1 MKRYE
6 TYKDS
11 GVLWQEKIPSHW
23 RLVSFKRLF
32 SFGRGLSITKADLV
46 EEGIPV
52 ISYGQIHSKQNT
64 GTKIE
69 QHLLRYVPESYT
81 EGNDSSKVNKG
92 DFIFADTSEDL
103 EGCGNCVY
111 IDKDYLLY
119 AGYHSIIARSIQSSD
134 NKYLAYLFKT
144 DCWRSQIRSSVNGV
158 KVFSVTQSTLSDSTV
173 ILPPVEEQITI
184 ASYLDHKV
192 GQIDATIAEK
202 EQMLEDLKA
211 YRSAI
216 ISEAVTKGLD
226 KNVEMKDSGIEWM
239 DMIPKHWN
247 INKLKIF
254 ADISTGTTPSTD
266 NKEYWKE
273 PTENWYTPSDF
284 CEENVHLETSSRKVS
299 TAAFQGSACRVFKK
313 DVVLVVGI
321 GATLG
326 KIGISSVECSANQQI
341 NAIEFYDKVYPLFGA
356 YYLSSLKE
364 VMKSLASAA
373 TLAIMNQS
381 VTGSIPFVCPFLDEQ
396 KKIADYL
403 EKKTKSIGSLLNQ
416 IKVQIDELKS
426 YKSALITEAVT
437 GKIDLRDWKPKEENV

>member
-11 GVLWQEKIPSHW
+11 GIQWVGEIPSHW
-23 RLVSFKRLF
+23 DSNKLKFF
-32 SFGRGLSITKADLV
+32 AD
-46 EEGIPV
+46 
-52 ISYGQIHSKQNT
+52 IST
-64 GTKIE
+64 GTTPSTANEEYWNEATENWYTPADFNEGDI
-69 QHLLRYVPESYT
+69 HLN
-81 EGNDSSKVNKG
+81 GSSRKVSAMAFEKS
-92 DFIFADTSEDL
+92 A
-103 EGCGNCVY
+103 C
-111 IDKDYLLY
+111 
-119 AGYHSIIARSIQSSD
+119 
-134 NKYLAYLFKT
+134 
-144 DCWRSQIRSSVNGV
+144 
-158 KVFSVTQSTLSDSTV
+158 KVFKKNVVLVVGIGATLGKIGFSRVECSANQQINAIEFYDNVYPLFGAYYLSSLKEVMKSLASAATLAIMNQSVTGSIPFVCPTLA
-173 ILPPVEEQITI
+173 EQKNI
-184 ASYLDHKV
+184 ATYLDHKV

-211 YRSAI
+211 YRSSI
-216 ISEAVTKGLD
+216 ISEAVTKGFD
-226 KNVEMKDSGIEWM
+226 KNVEMKESGVEWIG
-239 DMIPKHWN
+239 MIPKHWN
-247 INKLKIF
+247 INKLKFF

-266 NKEYWKE
+266 NEEYWKE

-299 TAAFQGSACRVFKK
+299 ATAFQESACRVFKK

-341 NAIEFYDKVYPLFGA
+341 NAIEFYDNVYPLFGA

-381 VTGSIPFVCPFLDEQ
+381 VTGSIPFVCPTLDEQ
-396 KKIADYL
+396 KEIADYL

-416 IKVQIDELKS
+416 IEVQIDELKS
-426 YKSALITEAVT
+426 YKSVLITEAVT
-437 GKIDLRDWKPKEENV
+437 GKIDLREWKPKEDNV

>member
-11 GVLWQEKIPSHW
+11 GIQWVGEIPSHW
-23 RLVSFKRLF
+23 DSNKLKFF
-32 SFGRGLSITKADLV
+32 AD
-46 EEGIPV
+46 
-52 ISYGQIHSKQNT
+52 IST
-64 GTKIE
+64 GTTPSTANEEYWNEATENWYTPADFNEGDI
-69 QHLLRYVPESYT
+69 HLN
-81 EGNDSSKVNKG
+81 GSSRKVSAMAFEKS
-92 DFIFADTSEDL
+92 A
-103 EGCGNCVY
+103 C
-111 IDKDYLLY
+111 
-119 AGYHSIIARSIQSSD
+119 
-134 NKYLAYLFKT
+134 
-144 DCWRSQIRSSVNGV
+144 
-158 KVFSVTQSTLSDSTV
+158 KVFKKNVVLVVGIGATLGKIGFSRVECSANQQINAIEFYDNVYPLFGAYYLSSLKEVMKSLASAATLAIMNQSVTGSIPFVCPTLA
-173 ILPPVEEQITI
+173 EQKNI
-184 ASYLDHKV
+184 ATYLDHKV

-211 YRSAI
+211 YRSSI

-226 KNVEMKDSGIEWM
+226 KNVEMKESGVKWIG
-239 DMIPKHWN
+239 MIPKHWN
-247 INKLKIF
+247 INKLKFF

-266 NKEYWKE
+266 NEEYWKE

-284 CEENVHLETSSRKVS
+284 CEEKVHLETSSRKVS
-299 TAAFQGSACRVFKK
+299 TTAFQESACRVFKK

-341 NAIEFYDKVYPLFGA
+341 NAIEFYDNVYPLFGV

-381 VTGSIPFVCPFLDEQ
+381 VTGSIPFVCPTLDEQ
-396 KKIADYL
+396 KEIADYL

-416 IKVQIDELKS
+416 IEVQIDELKS

>member
-11 GVLWQEKIPSHW
+11 GIQWVGEIPSHW
-23 RLVSFKRLF
+23 EIVKLRYTGTFENGLTYSTGDIVEDDGILVLRSSNIQNEHITFDDCVYVNSVPKELMVSKGDIIICSRNGSAALIGKCAIIEDDVKASFGAFMMRYRANINNKFAFYLFLSAVANYRGLF
-32 SFGRGLSITKADLV
+32 S
-46 EEGIPV
+46 
-52 ISYGQIHSKQNT
+52 
-64 GTKIE
+64 
-69 QHLLRYVPESYT
+69 
-81 EGNDSSKVNKG
+81 
-92 DFIFADTSEDL
+92 TSTINQL
-103 EGCGNCVY
+103 TM
-111 IDKDYLLY
+111 
-119 AGYHSIIARSIQSSD
+119 SIINQMQVALPSD
-134 NKYLAYLFKT
+134 T
-144 DCWRSQIRSSVNGV
+144 
-158 KVFSVTQSTLSDSTV
+158 
-173 ILPPVEEQITI
+173 EQKNI
-184 ASYLDHKV
+184 ATYLDRKV
-192 GQIDATIAEK
+192 SQIDATIAEK

-226 KNVEMKDSGIEWM
+226 KNVEMKDSGVEWIG
-239 DMIPKHWN
+239 MIPKHWN
-247 INKLKIF
+247 INKLKFF

-266 NKEYWKE
+266 NEEYWKE

-299 TAAFQGSACRVFKK
+299 TTAFQESACRVFKK

-341 NAIEFYDKVYPLFGA
+341 NAIEFYENVYPLFGA

-364 VMKSLASAA
+364 LMKSLASAA

-381 VTGSIPFVCPFLDEQ
+381 VTGSIPFVCPTLDEQ
-396 KKIADYL
+396 KEIADYL

-416 IKVQIDELKS
+416 IEVQIDELKS
-426 YKSALITEAVT
+426 YKSVLITEAVT
-437 GKIDLRDWKPKEENV
+437 GKIDLREWKPKEENV

>member
-11 GVLWQEKIPSHW
+11 GIQWVGEIPSHW
-23 RLVSFKRLF
+23 DSNKLKFF
-32 SFGRGLSITKADLV
+32 AD
-46 EEGIPV
+46 
-52 ISYGQIHSKQNT
+52 IST
-64 GTKIE
+64 GTTPSTANEEYWNEATENWYTPADFNEGDI
-69 QHLLRYVPESYT
+69 HLN
-81 EGNDSSKVNKG
+81 GSSRKVSAMAFEKS
-92 DFIFADTSEDL
+92 A
-103 EGCGNCVY
+103 C
-111 IDKDYLLY
+111 
-119 AGYHSIIARSIQSSD
+119 
-134 NKYLAYLFKT
+134 
-144 DCWRSQIRSSVNGV
+144 
-158 KVFSVTQSTLSDSTV
+158 KVFKKNVVLVVGIGATLGKIGFSRVECSANQQINAIEFYDNVYPLFGAYYLSSLKEVMKSLASAATLAIMNQSVTGSIPFVCPTLA
-173 ILPPVEEQITI
+173 EQKNI
-184 ASYLDHKV
+184 ATYLDHKV

-211 YRSAI
+211 YRSSI

-226 KNVEMKDSGIEWM
+226 KNVEMKESGVEWIG
-239 DMIPKHWN
+239 MIPKHWN
-247 INKLKIF
+247 INKLKFF

-266 NKEYWKE
+266 NEEYWKE

-284 CEENVHLETSSRKVS
+284 CEEKVHLETSSRKVS
-299 TAAFQGSACRVFKK
+299 TTAFQESACRVFKK

-341 NAIEFYDKVYPLFGA
+341 NAIEFYDNVYPLFGV

-381 VTGSIPFVCPFLDEQ
+381 VTGSIPFVCPTLDEQ
-396 KKIADYL
+396 KEIADYL

-416 IKVQIDELKS
+416 IEVQIVELKS
-426 YKSALITEAVT
+426 YKSTLITEAVT
-437 GKIDLRDWKPKEENV
+437 GKIDLRDWKPQKEKV

>member
-11 GVLWQEKIPSHW
+11 GIQWVGEIPSHW
-23 RLVSFKRLF
+23 DSNKLKFF
-32 SFGRGLSITKADLV
+32 AD
-46 EEGIPV
+46 
-52 ISYGQIHSKQNT
+52 IST
-64 GTKIE
+64 GTTPSTANEEYWNEATENWYTPADFNEGDI
-69 QHLLRYVPESYT
+69 HLN
-81 EGNDSSKVNKG
+81 GSSRKVSAMAFEKS
-92 DFIFADTSEDL
+92 A
-103 EGCGNCVY
+103 C
-111 IDKDYLLY
+111 
-119 AGYHSIIARSIQSSD
+119 
-134 NKYLAYLFKT
+134 
-144 DCWRSQIRSSVNGV
+144 
-158 KVFSVTQSTLSDSTV
+158 KVFKKNVVLVVGIGATLGKIGFSRVECSANQQINAIEFYDNVYPLFGAYYLSSLKEVMKSLASAATLAIMNQSVTGSIPFVCPTLA
-173 ILPPVEEQITI
+173 EQKNI
-184 ASYLDHKV
+184 ATYLDHKV

-211 YRSAI
+211 YRSSI

-226 KNVEMKDSGIEWM
+226 KNVEMKESGVEWIG
-239 DMIPKHWN
+239 MIPKHWN
-247 INKLKIF
+247 INKLKFF

-266 NKEYWKE
+266 NEEYWKE

-284 CEENVHLETSSRKVS
+284 CEEKVHLETSSRKVS
-299 TAAFQGSACRVFKK
+299 TTAFQESACRVFKK

-341 NAIEFYDKVYPLFGA
+341 NAIEFYDNVYPLFGV

-381 VTGSIPFVCPFLDEQ
+381 VTGSIPFVCPTLDEQ
-396 KKIADYL
+396 KEIADYL

-416 IKVQIDELKS
+416 IEVQIVELKS
-426 YKSALITEAVT
+426 YKSTLITEAVT
-437 GKIDLRDWKPKEENV
+437 GKIDLREWKPKVENV

>member
-11 GVLWQEKIPSHW
+11 GIQWVGEIPSHW
-23 RLVSFKRLF
+23 EIVKLRYTGTFENGLTYSTGDIVEDDGILVLRSSNIQNEHITFDDCVYVNSVPKELMVSKGDIIICSRNGSSALIGKCAIIEDDVKASFGAFMMRYRANINNKFAFYLFLSAVANYRGLF
-32 SFGRGLSITKADLV
+32 S
-46 EEGIPV
+46 
-52 ISYGQIHSKQNT
+52 
-64 GTKIE
+64 
-69 QHLLRYVPESYT
+69 
-81 EGNDSSKVNKG
+81 
-92 DFIFADTSEDL
+92 TSTINQL
-103 EGCGNCVY
+103 TM
-111 IDKDYLLY
+111 
-119 AGYHSIIARSIQSSD
+119 SIINQMQVALPSD
-134 NKYLAYLFKT
+134 TEQKNIAAYL
-144 DCWRSQIRSSVNGV
+144 DR
-158 KVFSVTQSTLSDSTV
+158 KVS
-173 ILPPVEEQITI
+173 
-184 ASYLDHKV
+184 
-192 GQIDATIAEK
+192 QIDATIAEN
-202 EQMLEDLKA
+202 EQMLEDLKN

-239 DMIPKHWN
+239 GRVPKHWN
-247 INKLKIF
+247 INKLKFF

-266 NKEYWKE
+266 NEEYWKE

-299 TAAFQGSACRVFKK
+299 TAAFQESACRVFKK

-341 NAIEFYDKVYPLFGA
+341 NAIEFYDNVYPLFGA

-381 VTGSIPFVCPFLDEQ
+381 VTGSIPFVCPTLDEQ
-396 KKIADYL
+396 KEIADYL

-416 IKVQIDELKS
+416 IEVQIDELKS
-426 YKSALITEAVT
+426 YKSVFITEAVT
-437 GKIDLRDWKPKEENV
+437 GKIDLRDWKPKEEKV

>member
-11 GVLWQEKIPSHW
+11 GIQWVGEIPSHW
-23 RLVSFKRLF
+23 DTNKLKYF
-32 SFGRGLSITKADLV
+32 AD
-46 EEGIPV
+46 
-52 ISYGQIHSKQNT
+52 IST
-64 GTKIE
+64 GTTPSTANEEYWNEATENWYTPADFNEGDI
-69 QHLLRYVPESYT
+69 HLN
-81 EGNDSSKVNKG
+81 GSSRKVSAMAFEKS
-92 DFIFADTSEDL
+92 A
-103 EGCGNCVY
+103 C
-111 IDKDYLLY
+111 
-119 AGYHSIIARSIQSSD
+119 
-134 NKYLAYLFKT
+134 
-144 DCWRSQIRSSVNGV
+144 
-158 KVFSVTQSTLSDSTV
+158 KVFKKNVVLVVGIGATLGKIGFSRVECSANQQINAIEFYDNVYPLFGAYYLSSLKEVMKSLASAATLAIMNQSVTGSIPFVCPTLA
-173 ILPPVEEQITI
+173 EQKNI
-184 ASYLDHKV
+184 ATYLDRKV
-192 GQIDATIAEK
+192 SQIDATIAEK

-211 YRSAI
+211 YRSSI

-226 KNVEMKDSGIEWM
+226 KNVEMKESGVKWIG
-239 DMIPKHWN
+239 MIPKHWN
-247 INKLKIF
+247 INKLKFF

-266 NKEYWKE
+266 NEEYWKE

-284 CEENVHLETSSRKVS
+284 CEEKVHLETSSRKVS
-299 TAAFQGSACRVFKK
+299 TTAFQESACRVFKK

-341 NAIEFYDKVYPLFGA
+341 NAIEFYDNVYPLFGV

-381 VTGSIPFVCPFLDEQ
+381 VTGSIPFVCPTLDEQ
-396 KKIADYL
+396 KEIADYL

-416 IKVQIDELKS
+416 IEVQIDELKS

-437 GKIDLRDWKPKEENV
+437 GKIDLREWKPKEENV

>member
-11 GVLWQEKIPSHW
+11 GIQWVGEIPSHW
-23 RLVSFKRLF
+23 EIVKLRYTGTFENGLTYSTGDIVEDDGILVLRSSNIQNEHITFDDCVYVNSVPKELMVSKGDIIICSRNGSAALIGKCAIIEDDVKASFGAFMMRYRANINNKFAFYLFLSAVANYRGLF
-32 SFGRGLSITKADLV
+32 S
-46 EEGIPV
+46 
-52 ISYGQIHSKQNT
+52 
-64 GTKIE
+64 
-69 QHLLRYVPESYT
+69 
-81 EGNDSSKVNKG
+81 
-92 DFIFADTSEDL
+92 TSTINQL
-103 EGCGNCVY
+103 TM
-111 IDKDYLLY
+111 
-119 AGYHSIIARSIQSSD
+119 SIINQMQVALPSD
-134 NKYLAYLFKT
+134 TEQKNIAAYL
-144 DCWRSQIRSSVNGV
+144 DR
-158 KVFSVTQSTLSDSTV
+158 KVS
-173 ILPPVEEQITI
+173 
-184 ASYLDHKV
+184 
-192 GQIDATIAEK
+192 QIDATIAEN
-202 EQMLEDLKA
+202 EQMLEDLKN

-239 DMIPKHWN
+239 GRVPKHWN
-247 INKLKIF
+247 INKLKFF

-266 NKEYWKE
+266 NEEYWKE

-299 TAAFQGSACRVFKK
+299 TTAFQESACRVFKK

-341 NAIEFYDKVYPLFGA
+341 NAIEFYDNVYPLFGA

-381 VTGSIPFVCPFLDEQ
+381 VTGSIPFVCPTLDEQ
-396 KKIADYL
+396 KEIADYL

-416 IKVQIDELKS
+416 IEVQIDELKS
-426 YKSALITEAVT
+426 YKSVFITEAVT
-437 GKIDLRDWKPKEENV
+437 GKIDLRDWKPKEEKV

>member
-11 GVLWQEKIPSHW
+11 GIQWVGEIPSHW
-23 RLVSFKRLF
+23 DSNKLKFF
-32 SFGRGLSITKADLV
+32 AD
-46 EEGIPV
+46 
-52 ISYGQIHSKQNT
+52 IST
-64 GTKIE
+64 GTTPSTANEEYWNEATENWYTPADFNEGDI
-69 QHLLRYVPESYT
+69 HLN
-81 EGNDSSKVNKG
+81 GSSRKVSAMAFEKS
-92 DFIFADTSEDL
+92 A
-103 EGCGNCVY
+103 C
-111 IDKDYLLY
+111 
-119 AGYHSIIARSIQSSD
+119 
-134 NKYLAYLFKT
+134 
-144 DCWRSQIRSSVNGV
+144 
-158 KVFSVTQSTLSDSTV
+158 KVFKKNVVLVVGIGATLGKIGFSRVECSANQQINAIEFYDNVYPLFGAYYLSSLKEVMKSLASAATLAIMNQLVTGSIPFVCPTLA
-173 ILPPVEEQITI
+173 EQKNI
-184 ASYLDHKV
+184 ATYLDHKV

-211 YRSAI
+211 YRSSI

-226 KNVEMKDSGIEWM
+226 KNVEMKESGVEWIG
-239 DMIPKHWN
+239 MIPKHWN
-247 INKLKIF
+247 INKLKFF

-266 NKEYWKE
+266 NEEYWKE

-284 CEENVHLETSSRKVS
+284 CEEKVHLETSSRKVS
-299 TAAFQGSACRVFKK
+299 TTAFQESACRVFKK

-341 NAIEFYDKVYPLFGA
+341 NAIEFYDNVYPLFGV

-381 VTGSIPFVCPFLDEQ
+381 VTGSIPFVCPTLDEQ
-396 KKIADYL
+396 KEIADYL

-416 IKVQIDELKS
+416 IEVQIVELKS
-426 YKSALITEAVT
+426 YKSTLITEAVT